1 MERKNDSDMA
11 ETEEELTP
19 VAKQTSRKRSDKKI
33 SVLWLRW
40 KRRGM
45 VEIMSDHRRWTLT
58 NCVRIGLEKALA
70 DRTHMKPIEELTK
83 DDYEDIRSKRH
94 NETLDKKSQSFE
106 FATYAGE
113 VFATLRNII
122 NISEEEYLN
131 SVTPMANRRYL
142 EFISNSK
149 SGQDFFLT
157 PDKRFMIKTQ
167 TKKETYFFLEHLRTY
182 IEHFKKYPHTLMVK
196 FLGLHNIKLKGK
208 KRLYFIVMQSIFYPD
223 ERIRERY
230 DIKACQASRYVLPE
244 KDGSQIIT
252 VLKDNNFGDN
262 KINLGSNRAW
272 FLQQVQADTELLE
285 ELGVLDYSLL
295 VGITEL
301 HNDEKNS
308 QDLASLVQR
317 VTKSLHHGS
326 PEKSANHAKSTGST
340 LHEEISHSAATLPV
354 NGVMGSLPGMVDS
367 DDPQTDPAV
376 HHTSTGHGAEADSKY
391 NMIANIPGL
400 NRRLLLNTPN
410 NLHIVDGEEYRYFLG
425 IIDFFVTYS
434 LKKKL
439 ENLWK
444 KIRFPG
450 QSFSTVPPKAYAERF
465 RKYMAEH
472 SE

>member
-1 MERKNDSDMA
+1 MERKHDSNMA

-19 VAKQTSRKRSDKKI
+19 LAKQTSRQKSGKKI

-45 VEIMSDHRRWTLT
+45 VEIMSGHRRWTLT

-70 DRTHMKPIEELTK
+70 DRTHVKPIEELTK
-83 DDYEDIRSKRH
+83 DDYEDIRCKRH
-94 NETLDKKSQSFE
+94 TETIDKKSQSFE

-122 NISEEEYLN
+122 NISEDEYLN

-182 IEHFKKYPHTLMVK
+182 VEHFKKYPHTLMVK

-301 HNDEKNS
+301 HSDEKNS

-326 PEKSANHAKSTGST
+326 PEKSANNPKSTGST

-367 DDPQTDPAV
+367 VDEPPPDPNAGTECETDPA
-376 HHTSTGHGAEADSKY
+376 GAKN
-391 NMIANIPGL
+391 NMIPNIPGL

-410 NLHIVDGEEYRYFLG
+410 SLHIVDGEEYRYFLG
-425 IIDFFVTYS
+425 IIDFFVTYG

-450 QSFSTVPPKAYAERF
+450 QSFSTVPPEEYAERF

>member
-1 MERKNDSDMA
+1 M
-11 ETEEELTP
+11 P
-19 VAKQTSRKRSDKKI
+19 TSRQKSGKKI

-45 VEIMSDHRRWTLT
+45 VEIMSGHRRWTLT

-70 DRTHMKPIEELTK
+70 DRTHVKPIEELTK
-83 DDYEDIRSKRH
+83 DDYEDIRCKRH
-94 NETLDKKSQSFE
+94 TETIDKKSQQSFE

-122 NISEEEYLN
+122 NISEDEYLN

-182 IEHFKKYPHTLMVK
+182 VEHFKKYPHTLMVK

-301 HNDEKNS
+301 HSDEKNS

-326 PEKSANHAKSTGST
+326 PEKSANNPKSAGST

-367 DDPQTDPAV
+367 VDEPPPDPNAGTERETDP
-376 HHTSTGHGAEADSKY
+376 GAKN
-391 NMIANIPGL
+391 NMIPNIPGL
-400 NRRLLLNTPN
+400 NRRLLPNTPN
-410 NLHIVDGEEYRYFLG
+410 SLHIVDGEEYRYFLG
-425 IIDFFVTYS
+425 IIDFFVTYG

-450 QSFSTVPPKAYAERF
+450 QSFSTVPPEEYAERF

>member
-1 MERKNDSDMA
+1 MEGKNDSDMQEA
-11 ETEEELTP
+11 GEEVTP
-19 VAKQTSRKRSDKKI
+19 MTKQTSGRRSGKKI
-33 SVLWLRW
+33 SVVWLRW

-45 VEIMSDHRRWTLT
+45 VEIMSGHRRWTLT

-70 DRTHMKPIEELTK
+70 DRTHIKPIEELTK

-94 NETLDKKSQSFE
+94 TETIDKKSQQSFE

-167 TKKETYFFLEHLRTY
+167 TKKETYFFLEHLR
-182 IEHFKKYPHTLMVK
+182 
-196 FLGLHNIKLKGK
+196 
-208 KRLYFIVMQSIFYPD
+208 
-223 ERIRERY
+223 Y

-244 KDGSQIIT
+244 KEGSQIIT
-252 VLKDNNFGDN
+252 VLKDNNFGDK
-262 KINLGSNRAW
+262 KINLGGNRAW

-295 VGITEL
+295 LGITEL
-301 HNDEKNS
+301 HSDEKNS

-317 VTKSLHHGS
+317 VAKSLHHGS
-326 PEKSANHAKSTGST
+326 PEKSANHTKSTGGA

-367 DDPQTDPAV
+367 DEPQSDPTLGP
-376 HHTSTGHGAEADSKY
+376 
-391 NMIANIPGL
+391 NIPGH

-450 QSFSTVPPKAYAERF
+450 QSFSTVPPNVYAERF